1 MKYFF
6 RIVFFVVIPL
16 LFLSS
21 CKGKKKPNPNHDN
34 KQNVTVSSDTGVDLS
49 SPLYLKAKDIYLNQ
63 DTFSTV
69 EIKFDLKLQLPDK
82 SVSGSG
88 TLRMANDSLM
98 WLYVKAFGLEIARA
112 KFTKDS
118 VFAVVKLKNQYFKG
132 DYSVL
137 KKFFPVDFDF
147 DILQS
152 IFLNKFFLFPKNSVE
167 NLSYFTPEEQN
178 GKLILSSGKK
188 FSENYSMINKITLS
202 PEKNRVEENMA
213 VTVQSQK
220 GIKIRYADLKDFG
233 GHLLPLQVVF
243 EGQAADFSVAFDYQK
258 AVFGKALQYPLTIPA
273 TYKPFEF

>member
-21 CKGKKKPNPNHDN
+21 CKGKKKADNNHDN

-49 SPLYLKAKDIYLNQ
+49 SPLYLKAKDMYLNQ

-82 SVSGSG
+82 NVSGSG

-98 WLYVKAFGLEIARA
+98 WLYIKAFGLEIARA

-152 IFLNKFFLFPKNSVE
+152 VFLNKFFLFPKNSVE
-167 NLSYFTPEEQN
+167 NLSYFTPEEQS
-178 GKLILSSGKK
+178 GKLILSSGEK
-188 FSENYSMINKITLS
+188 FAQNYSMINKITLS
-202 PEKNRVEENMA
+202 TQKNRVEENVA

-243 EGQAADFSVAFDYQK
+243 EGQGTDFSVAFDYQK
-258 AVFGKALQYPLTIPA
+258 AVFGKALQYPLTIPS

>member
-21 CKGKKKPNPNHDN
+21 CKGKKKADNNHDN

-49 SPLYLKAKDIYLNQ
+49 SPLYLKARDMYLNQ

-82 SVSGSG
+82 NVSGSG

-98 WLYVKAFGLEIARA
+98 WLYIKAFGLEIARA

-152 IFLNKFFLFPKNSVE
+152 VFLNKFFLFPKNSVE

-178 GKLILSSGKK
+178 GKLILSSGEK
-188 FSENYSMINKITLS
+188 FAQNYSMINKITLS
-202 PEKNRVEENMA
+202 TQKNRVEENVA

-243 EGQAADFSVAFDYQK
+243 EGQGTDFSVEFDYQK

>member
-49 SPLYLKAKDIYLNQ
+49 SPLYLKAKDMYLNQ

-82 SVSGSG
+82 SVSSSG

>member
-21 CKGKKKPNPNHDN
+21 CKGKKKPNHNHDN

-49 SPLYLKAKDIYLNQ
+49 SPLYLKAKDMYLNQ